1 MPSRRRKARET
12 ALKALYQ
19 IDLVQQAPE
28 EAIEHAIAEDL
39 LQAPIEGFA
48 RETAVRLIGNDPAAG
63 DVEGFAHGV
72 AGRFIASRRDPA
84 SARQAVEGA
93 AKEFLRASREQPALV
108 EELDLLCGKAFEK
121 TASLYEIEQFAR
133 SLVERTLEH
142 QVDIDTILSRYTDN
156 WSLDRMASLDR
167 CILRFA
173 TCELLH
179 FPEIPVNVS
188 INEAIELAKK
198 FSTERSCE
206 FVNGILDKVQRE
218 LKPVKN
224 EARRRESQTTDDG
237 EA

>member
-19 IDLVQQAPE
+19 IDLIRQEPN
-28 EAIEHAIAEDL
+28 EAIDHAVAEDIL
-39 LQAPIEGFA
+39 YAPLEGFA
-48 RETAVRLIGNDPAAG
+48 RELAMNLIGNDPAAG

-72 AGRFIASRRDPA
+72 AGSLIASRRDEA
-84 SARQAVEGA
+84 GARQALEAA
-93 AKEFLRASREQPALV
+93 AKEFLPISRERPD
-108 EELDLLCGKAFEK
+108 LDLELNVFCTKAFEK
-121 TASLYEIEQFAR
+121 MGSLHEIEQFAR
-133 SLVERTLEH
+133 TLVDRTIEHQGEIDRILSQYADNWTLE
-142 QVDIDTILSRYTDN
+142 
-156 WSLDRMASLDR
+156 RMASLDR

-218 LKPVKN
+218 LKPVKQDARRKESRN
-224 EARRRESQTTDDG
+224 EA
-237 EA
+237 

>member
-19 IDLVQQAPE
+19 IDLVQQAPGD
-28 EAIEHAIAEDL
+28 AIEHAIAEDL
-39 LQAPIEGFA
+39 YQAPIEGFA
-48 RETAVRLIGNDPAAG
+48 RETAVRLVGNDPAAG
-63 DVEGFAHGV
+63 DVDGFAHGV
-72 AGRFIASRRDPA
+72 AGRLVSSRRDQA
-84 SARQAVEGA
+84 GARQAVEMA
-93 AKEFLRASREQPALV
+93 AKEFLPVSREFPTLADELGAL
-108 EELDLLCGKAFEK
+108 CNRAFEK
-121 TASLYEIEQFAR
+121 IESLVEIEQFAR
-133 SLVERTLEH
+133 TLVDRTLEH
-142 QVDIDTILSRYTDN
+142 QGSIDGILSRYADN

-198 FSTERSCE
+198 YSTERSCE

-218 LKPVKN
+218 LKPVKT
-224 EARRRESQTTDDG
+224 EARRRESQTSTDG
-237 EA
+237 EG

>member
-19 IDLVQQAPE
+19 IDLVQQAPN

-39 LQAPIEGFA
+39 LQAPIETFA
-48 RETAVRLIGNDPAAG
+48 RELAVRLVGNNPAAG

-72 AGRFIASRRDPA
+72 AGRFISSRRDAA
-84 SARQAVEGA
+84 SARQEVESA
-93 AKEFLRASREQPALV
+93 AKELLPECREMPDLLA
-108 EELDLLCGKAFEK
+108 ELDIFCGRAFEK
-121 TASLYEIEQFAR
+121 AASLLEIEQFAR
-133 SLVERTLEH
+133 DLVERTIEH
-142 QVDIDTILSRYTDN
+142 QIDIDAILSRYTDN

-179 FPEIPVNVS
+179 FQEIPVNVS

-218 LKPVKN
+218 LKPVKSN
-224 EARRRESQTTDDG
+224 VRRRDSQSQEDG

>member
-19 IDLVQQAPE
+19 IDLIRQEPN
-28 EAIEHAIAEDL
+28 EAIEHAVAEDIL
-39 LQAPIEGFA
+39 YAPLEGFA
-48 RETAVRLIGNDPAAG
+48 RELAMQLIGNDPAAG

-72 AGRFIASRRDPA
+72 AGCLIASRRDEA
-84 SARQAVEGA
+84 AARQALEAA
-93 AKEFLRASREQPALV
+93 AKEYLPVSRERAD
-108 EELDLLCGKAFEK
+108 LDLELNVFCTKAFEK
-121 TASLYEIEQFAR
+121 IAALHETEQFAR
-133 SLVERTLEH
+133 DLVDRTVEH
-142 QVDIDTILSRYTDN
+142 QGEIDRILSKYADN
-156 WSLDRMASLDR
+156 WTIDRMASLDR

-218 LKPVKN
+218 LKPVKQD
-224 EARRRESQTTDDG
+224 ARRKESRND
-237 EA
+237 A